1 MHPVITQAIAAE
13 RTREFR
19 AYAAAADRGR
29 QFRRSRRSRRMGLAA
44 GVPGTGHGQAA
55 RPAARPLRDP
65 RAA

>member
-13 RTREFR
+13 RTREIR
-19 AYAAAADRGR
+19 SLAAAAGRGR
-29 QFRRSRRSRRMGLAA
+29 QLRRSRRSRHMWLAS

-55 RPAARPLRDP
+55 RPAPRPLRDP

>member
-19 AYAAAADRGR
+19 AYAAVAGR
-29 QFRRSRRSRRMGLAA
+29 SRQLRRSRRSRHVWLAA
-44 GVPGTGHGQAA
+44 GIPGAGHGQAA
-55 RPAARPLRDP
+55 RPASRPLRDP